1 MSSIESIKSIILFP
15 SHDCGV
21 RPASSAE
28 PGASASFD
36 AGGVST
42 GRVRRVLSD
51 CCRNFRLS
59 AVFHNHFAILALETD
74 MYHHPEIIAMNV
86 TSVSH
91 AVPPERKKLKK
102 IAVFTSGG
110 DAPGMNAAIR
120 AVTRAALTNKL
131 KVVGI
136 RRGYQGM
143 IEGDFIPLKRS
154 DVSGILHL
162 GGTMLKTARSEE
174 FRTPDGRRRAY
185 EQLKKAEIDAV
196 VVIGGDGSFTG
207 ALKMSQEYDI
217 SFVGIPGTI
226 DNDMYGT
233 DYTVGYETAL
243 NTVVDAVD
251 KIRDTAR
258 SHGRIFFVEVM
269 GREAGLL
276 ALTSGIA
283 CGAEVILIPE
293 SAEQNDELNRFL
305 KKGYKSKE
313 SSGIVIVAEGDP
325 CGGAMCKAEEV
336 RKAHPDLDVR
346 VSILGHIQRGGNP
359 TATDRVNASRMGV
372 AAVEALL
379 DDQQSVMI
387 GIANEKIVL
396 VPFNKAVKLNHC
408 IDPDLLD
415 LHRVLNS

>member
-1 MSSIESIKSIILFP
+1 MTMT
-15 SHDCGV
+15 
-21 RPASSAE
+21 R
-28 PGASASFD
+28 
-36 AGGVST
+36 
-42 GRVRRVLSD
+42 
-51 CCRNFRLS
+51 
-59 AVFHNHFAILALETD
+59 TD
-74 MYHHPEIIAMNV
+74 ERHEVV
-86 TSVSH
+86 T
-91 AVPPERKKLKK
+91 ERKKLKK
-102 IAVFTSGG
+102 IGVFTSGG

-120 AVTRAALTNKL
+120 AVTRAALANKL

-143 IEGDFIPLKRS
+143 IEGDFISLKSS

-174 FRTPDGRRRAY
+174 FRTAAGRRKAY
-185 EQLKKAEIDAV
+185 EQLKKAGIDAV

-207 ALKMSQEYDI
+207 ALAMSQEYDI

-243 NTVVDAVD
+243 NSVVEAVD

-293 SAEQNDELNRFL
+293 STGQCDKLNRFL
-305 KKGYKSKE
+305 MKGYKNKE
-313 SSGIVIVAEGDP
+313 TSGIVIVAEGDQ
-325 CGGAMCKAEEV
+325 CGGAMRIAEEV
-336 RKAHPDLDVR
+336 RRAHPDLDVR
-346 VSILGHIQRGGNP
+346 VSILGHIQRGGSP
-359 TATDRVNASRMGV
+359 TAKDRVNATRMGA
-372 AAVEALL
+372 AAVDALL
-379 DDQQSVMI
+379 DDQQSVMV

-408 IDPDLLD
+408 IDTDLIE
-415 LHRVLNS
+415 LHQLLNR